1 MPNKVTSPNFD
12 ASDIYEGGDIT
23 QISADELKGNIVAIR
38 QLINSYNLVAADNK
52 KKEQTIQKLT
62 SENEYLNTSP
72 FVSIIASIVNIVG
85 SLIIGLASEMV
96 GNELQ
101 VEGGDISKK
110 TIILLGTGI
119 ILIAVGSLATIL
131 YPKAREWYNK
141 EEKPKQ

>member
-1 MPNKVTSPNFD
+1 MENKVTSPNFG

-23 QISADELKGNIVAIR
+23 QITADELKGNIVAIR
-38 QLINSYNLVAADNK
+38 QLINSHNLVASDNK

-72 FVSIIASIVNIVG
+72 FVSIIASVVNIIG

-101 VEGGDISKK
+101 VKNGDITTK
-110 TIILLGTGI
+110 TTSLLITGI
-119 ILIAVGSLATIL
+119 VLIIIGSFATIL
-131 YPKAREWYNK
+131 YPYAREWFNK
-141 EEKPKQ
+141 EKEVK

>member
-1 MPNKVTSPNFD
+1 MENKVTSPNFG

-23 QISADELKGNIVAIR
+23 QITADELKGNIVAIR
-38 QLINSYNLVAADNK
+38 QLINSHNLVASDNK

-72 FVSIIASIVNIVG
+72 FVSIIASVVNIIG

-101 VEGGDISKK
+101 VKNGDITTK
-110 TIILLGTGI
+110 TTLLLITGI
-119 ILIAVGSLATIL
+119 VLIIIGSFATIL
-131 YPKAREWYNK
+131 YPYAREWFNK
-141 EEKPKQ
+141 EKEVK